1 MGRQIVGIVLRGALA
16 STVLAVA
23 VVASPPWGGPAAAT
37 TPGVG
42 FTADA
47 LPVYQVNGIAWA
59 AAVANGVV
67 FVGGTFS
74 AVRPPGVAVGTDE
87 SPAGNFVALDA
98 GSGRPAS
105 CAPSFTGS
113 PSSVRALAV
122 SPDGRTLYAAGLF
135 SAVDGVGVQNVAAI
149 DLATCTLVKAF
160 RPRVNGWVRGLTV
173 ARNGSVY
180 LAGEFRTVNDQP
192 RRRFAAF
199 SPTATLLPWAP
210 DADLPGYTVALTPD
224 GRYAAIGGAFD
235 VVDGVD
241 SHALA
246 VVSATSGRLVH
257 GYPDLVPAGSTVKSL
272 DVDPTGI
279 YTGNEGTGHRVFD
292 GRIALDLGSFT
303 ERWRDTCFGAT
314 QAVLVDG
321 RNLYSASH
329 AHDCTAM
336 RGFPNGRRQHLT
348 VEGIRDPHLRVWW
361 PDTND
366 GIGEGV
372 GPRAL
377 AIAATGTHR
386 YLFAAGEFTTV
397 NGLAQQGILRL
408 ADGPDT
414 GAPPA
419 PSLSAGTAVARR
431 VQLRWLASTDR
442 DDERLT
448 YRVYR
453 DGDTRP
459 VATLTASSDWWR
471 RPQLSYVDTH
481 VVPGTLYV
489 YRVTASDGTGNTR
502 PGFTLGVRPTS
513 TSSRYAGAVLADKPT
528 LFWRYD
534 EPGRELGD
542 ESAAGNGA
550 LVLGTR
556 SPRLRPA
563 ALPEEAST
571 ALGFDGETGFA
582 YQARPELAPSA
593 YTVETWFRSSTTR
606 GGKIV
611 GFGDNATRA
620 SRTFDRHVYLRD
632 DGRLTFGVYTGV
644 AHTLVSRRAYNDD
657 RWHQVVASQGP
668 RGMALYVDGTRVA
681 ANAVTANRRYV
692 GYWRVG
698 WDNLSRW
705 PLRPTSS
712 FFAGAVDET
721 AVYPRELSA
730 DRIGLHYREASGR

>member
-1 MGRQIVGIVLRGALA
+1 MGRQIVRIVLRSALA
-16 STVLAVA
+16 SAVLAVA
-23 VVASPPWGGPAAAT
+23 VVASPPWSGPAAAT
-37 TPGVG
+37 SPGVG

-59 AAVANGVV
+59 VAVANGVV

-74 AVRPPGVAVGTDE
+74 SVRPPGADVGTDE

-98 GSGRPAS
+98 GTGRPTS

-149 DLATCTLVKAF
+149 DLATCTPVKGF
-160 RPRVNGWVRGLTV
+160 RPRVSGWGRGLTV
-173 ARNGSVY
+173 ARTGAVY
-180 LAGEFRTVNDQP
+180 LAGEFRTVNGQP
-192 RRRFAAF
+192 RQHFAAF
-199 SPTATLLPWAP
+199 TPTGTLLPWAP
-210 DADLPGYTVALTPD
+210 DADLDGYTVAVTPD

-235 VVDGVD
+235 VVDGVQ

-257 GYPDLVPAGSTVKSL
+257 GYPELVPAGSTVKSL

-321 RNLYSASH
+321 SNLYGASH

-348 VEGIRDPHLRVWW
+348 VEGTHDPHMRVWW

-366 GIGEGV
+366 GLGEGV

-377 AIAATGTHR
+377 AIASTGTHR

-419 PSLSAGTAVARR
+419 PSLSAGTSVARR

-453 DGDTRP
+453 DGGIRP
-459 VATLTASSDWWR
+459 VATLTADSDWWR
-471 RPQLSYVDTH
+471 RPQLSYVDTR

-489 YRVTASDGTGNTR
+489 YRVKASDGTGNTS

-563 ALPEEAST
+563 ALARDSST

-582 YQARPELAPSA
+582 YQARPEPAPSA
-593 YTVETWFRSSTTR
+593 FTVETWFRSRTTS

-611 GFGDNATRA
+611 GFGDNATRL
-620 SRTFDRHVYLRD
+620 SRNYDRQVYLRN

-644 AHTLVSRRAYNDD
+644 VRTLVSRAAYNDG

-668 RGMALYVDGTRVA
+668 RGMALYVDGRRVA
-681 ANAVTANRRYV
+681 SNAVTSNRRYI

-698 WDNLSRW
+698 GDNLSRW
-705 PLRPTSS
+705 PVRPTSS

-721 AVYPRELSA
+721 AVYPRQLGA
-730 DRIGLHYREASGR
+730 DRVAVHYRASGR